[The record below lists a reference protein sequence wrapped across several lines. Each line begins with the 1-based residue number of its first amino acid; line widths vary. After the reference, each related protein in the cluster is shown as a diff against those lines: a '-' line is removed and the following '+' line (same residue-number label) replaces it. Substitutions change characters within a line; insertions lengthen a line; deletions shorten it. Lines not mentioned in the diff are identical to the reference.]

1 MFYSLVVPR
10 ASLASRPARWL
21 ALLFG
26 IATLADSTNALQ
38 RLALNPEVVVRIPV
52 ATDRLTTVRF
62 PGPVQSVEAAF
73 IATTPHPDARFLLS
87 FQAGNEFFSLRA
99 LTNKVTATLNVAW
112 NRQTYVL
119 ELVEATHP
127 WLSVTFEQ
135 PVPTRSSG
143 NSHPVT
149 PSRLFGLLDTARAF
163 PLLKQQHPG
172 AVAGVECVRP
182 NTSFDYRD
190 YAIRLDEVL
199 RFDAEDTL
207 VFRVALTNHTAQ
219 PIHYLPQ
226 SLMVRAGQRVYFQS
240 LTDANGVIPPQA
252 ETSVSFV
259 VTGTPDGSRNDLSPR
274 NEFMVMLSRFPS
286 EPNSLARVATPPAT
300 SPPPLARPPDQ
311 SHSSQAKPSTFS
323 TATANQA
330 TNTSLPSLFGPT
342 LSASSPAP
350 PAAGTPAHGQSAQTQ
365 PSPSRSLLDAL
376 IQRKLR

>member
-1 MFYSLVVPR
+1 MPYSPVVPR

-21 ALLFG
+21 ALLFS
-26 IATLADSTNALQ
+26 ITTLADSTNAVQ

-99 LTNKVTATLNVAW
+99 LTNKVIATLNVAW

-119 ELVEATHP
+119 ELVEAAHP

-135 PVPTRSSG
+135 PVSTRLSG

-182 NTSFDYRD
+182 NTSFDYGA

-207 VFRVALTNHTAQ
+207 VFRIALTNHTAE

-259 VTGTPDGSRNDLSPR
+259 VTGTSDGSRNDLSPR
-274 NEFMVMLSRFPS
+274 NEFMVLLSRLPPES
-286 EPNSLARVATPPAT
+286 KSLARTTTPASYLPPPLMESPAQSNSRDLKPSSLFTGAVNQASNAPSSRLLRSSGSAT
-300 SPPPLARPPDQ
+300 SP
-311 SHSSQAKPSTFS
+311 
-323 TATANQA
+323 
-330 TNTSLPSLFGPT
+330 
-342 LSASSPAP
+342 ASS
-350 PAAGTPAHGQSAQTQ
+350 AAGTPSQGQSAGTRPQKVLTLTDLFNK
-365 PSPSRSLLDAL
+365 R
-376 IQRKLR
+376 